1 MYVDFCETAGSDEE
15 IQIQL
20 EVSFRQIELECKWI
34 LCWSGHPLISCWSH
48 TSVSPPVTAAVAVAI
63 EIQPNWSSPTKFHHH
78 RWKSFQEDSVLLSDN
93 CFEKILPQWFAGFAR
108 RATWTVTGSKSRVNL
123 FENVSNKSQEK
134 LTFSWYYY

>member
-48 TSVSPPVTAAVAVAI
+48 TSVSPPVTAAVAI
-63 EIQPNWSSPTKFHHH
+63 EIQPNWSSPTKSHHH
-78 RWKSFQEDSVLLSDN
+78 R
-93 CFEKILPQWFAGFAR
+93 
-108 RATWTVTGSKSRVNL
+108 
-123 FENVSNKSQEK
+123 
-134 LTFSWYYY
+134 